1 MRGSYVLLTGTY
13 FNLKISLLGG
23 PYYYPALHNRTMGT
37 GKLRAWPK
45 VSQQMGCVHPAGQ
58 GVRISTSIPQSRR
71 GDPFQ
76 PKGVTQIAAQ
86 APSTRRTLLLPSS
99 QQWELTTG

>member
-1 MRGSYVLLTGTY
+1 MRGAYVLLTGLS
-13 FNLKISLLGG
+13 FNLEIS
-23 PYYYPALHNRTMGT
+23 
-37 GKLRAWPK
+37 
-45 VSQQMGCVHPAGQ
+45 Q

-86 APSTRRTLLLPSS
+86 APSTRRTLILPSS
-99 QQWELTTG
+99 QQWEPTTG